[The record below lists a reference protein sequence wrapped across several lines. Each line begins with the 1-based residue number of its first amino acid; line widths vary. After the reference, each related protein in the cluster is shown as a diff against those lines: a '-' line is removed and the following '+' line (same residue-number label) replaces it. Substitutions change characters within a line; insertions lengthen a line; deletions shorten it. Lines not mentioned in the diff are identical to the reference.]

1 MHFRNLLT
9 GLILNVLVFNGQNLS
24 GQSLTLSNEINMV
37 SDNNYDLIGY
47 FNNKI
52 TLLEDNGRNITLH
65 EFDDNLKSLNAPVI
79 GHNNKKSRLIGY
91 VPQDTMLTL
100 YYRYAE
106 EGKYFISLTNYNP
119 GLEVI
124 DGMILQEY
132 DKNQHRVL
140 PINVSQ
146 DKSYHLI
153 MIDEGSG
160 RNTRYMMYDALT
172 NKIAWNYSDP
182 GIEANLYEEDRI
194 SKTVSNKGVYFALYV
209 NGHNRFKN
217 NYTLLRVD
225 QNGYKRIEL
234 ILNQTPL
241 SDIYVDYDEDQ
252 DRLSLLGIYLDDAN
266 LIQEGLLLIDVDP
279 GLSTSGEM
287 KKIPFTRQTVTDYFG
302 QNQRQKMGIV
312 DLELNEVQK
321 RRDGGYLIIC
331 EQKKEVNRVNNTGR
345 SAFLPVSTSTDY
357 YIEDIVLTSLDR
369 QGSLEW
375 QKVLQKKQYSYDDDA
390 SYSSYFIHAN
400 PSHLRLLYNDEI
412 KSENTISEYI
422 VNPMGNVER
431 RVMFNTAGS
440 DLHVQ
445 IRNSNQISAN
455 ATILPSI
462 RKGKLRLL
470 KVTY

>member
-1 MHFRNLLT
+1 MHFENLLT
-9 GLILNVLVFNGQNLS
+9 GLILNMLVFTALS
-24 GQSLTLSNEINMV
+24 LPGQSITLSNEINMV

-47 FNNKI
+47 FNNRI

-65 EFDDNLKSLNAPVI
+65 EFDDNLKSLNAPMI
-79 GHNNKKSRLIGY
+79 TNDNKKSRLFGY
-91 VPQDTMLTL
+91 VPQDTVLTL
-100 YYRYAE
+100 YYKYFE
-106 EGKYFISLTNYNP
+106 EGQHVISLVNYNS
-119 GLEVI
+119 GLQVT
-124 DGMILQEY
+124 DGLILQQY

-140 PINVSQ
+140 PINVSE

-160 RNTRYMMYDALT
+160 RTTRYMMYDALT
-172 NKIAWNYSDP
+172 NKIIWNYHDP
-182 GIEANLYEEDRI
+182 GIDVNLYEEDRI
-194 SKTVSNKGVYFALYV
+194 AKIVSNKGVYFALYV

-217 NYTLLRVD
+217 NYTLVRID
-225 QNGYKRIEL
+225 PGGYKRMEVP
-234 ILNQTPL
+234 LNQLPL
-241 SDIYVDYDEDQ
+241 SDIYLDYDDDL
-252 DRLSLLGIYLDDAN
+252 DRLSLFGIYMDEGNAA
-266 LIQEGLLLIDVDP
+266 QEGLLRVDVNP
-279 GLSTSGEM
+279 GLTAYGEM
-287 KKIPFTRQTVTDYFG
+287 KKIPFGRQTIIDYFG

-321 RRDGGYLIIC
+321 RKDGGNLVIC

-357 YIEDIVLTSLDR
+357 YIEDIVLTSLDKE
-369 QGSLEW
+369 GNLEW

-390 SYSSYFIHAN
+390 SYSSYYIHAN

-422 VNPMGNVER
+422 VNPLGNVDR

-445 IRNSNQISAN
+445 IRNARQISAN
-455 ATILPSI
+455 STILPSI